1 MSEMNDS
8 EDFATLLAQLE
19 AERAE
24 PQVGEKVKGEI
35 VAFGDEVAFVDL
47 GSKAEAVID
56 LAELTDEEGKFVAE
70 IGDEVEAVVAGT
82 DDSGSLVLRI
92 RAGHGQVSTAELKL
106 AYEQGLPV
114 EGLVQEAVKG
124 GVQVE
129 VGGMRAFCPVSQ
141 LDRDYVE
148 DPAVF
153 EGQRMNFRIIRFED
167 KGRHSNIV
175 VSRRALL
182 EEEAERQAEEVR
194 KKLEVG
200 AVLRGTVRSVMSYG
214 AFVDLGG
221 LEGLLHVSEMG
232 YIRVEDPND
241 VVSEGQSLE
250 VKVIDIRP
258 GEKPGQKERISLS
271 LKALQKDPW
280 DDVASRFPAGTEVD
294 GIAKRLETFGA
305 FVEVTPGIDG
315 LLHIS
320 ELGGDQRVRHAR
332 DVLEL
337 GQPLRVIVASVD
349 AEKRRISLRLA
360 AKKAAEDEAEKDLRD
375 YLDEQKTTKVDTG
388 QGGGFGSMGDFFK
401 KSRDE
406 G

>member
-375 YLDEQKTTKVDTG
+375 YLDEQQTTKVDTG